1 MIRTETDPATF
12 ASTAREV
19 LKRVDRQMPLDDP
32 TTMSSIVSQSIA
44 QQRLLFTLLSMFA
57 AIALIL
63 ASVGIYSVVA
73 YMVSQRTNEI
83 GVRVA
88 LGAPPGNIL
97 RLIIGEGLK
106 PVAIGVGAGVLAC
119 VGLAGLVQ
127 SQLYGVTALNPLM
140 LAATSA
146 GLIAIGIVACW
157 LPARR
162 ALQIDPIQA
171 LKQE

>member
-1 MIRTETDPATF
+1 
-12 ASTAREV
+12 
-19 LKRVDRQMPLDDP
+19 
-32 TTMSSIVSQSIA
+32 
-44 QQRLLFTLLSMFA
+44 MFA

-140 LAATSA
+140 LAATSV

-162 ALQIDPIQA
+162 ALQIDPIRA